1 MIRIPGTTIV
11 TVALMLC
18 LTGLVMSGTAFADRC
33 VDNGD
38 GTITDNG
45 AGLMWQKATDG
56 RMNWNDAMSYASG
69 LSLGGHSGWRLPNKD
84 ELVGLYNSECKN
96 LMNVRSV
103 RYWSSTTT
111 YNFSG

>member
-1 MIRIPGTTIV
+1 
-11 TVALMLC
+11 
-18 LTGLVMSGTAFADRC
+18 
-33 VDNGD
+33 
-38 GTITDNG
+38 
-45 AGLMWQKATDG
+45 MWQKATDG

-111 YNFSG
+111 YNFSGERSGAWHVGFNLGDVLGSDKSSSYYYVCAVRDVQ